1 LEILMRKRILS
12 GIGLALLMQMVATA
26 QEPPMKP
33 LRPDQVAFRALYK
46 ELVETN
52 TTLSVGSCTLAA
64 ERLAAHLKTA
74 GFEDKDVTLFSVPDH
89 PKEGGLVAVLAGTSN
104 TARPMLLLGHLD
116 VVEAK
121 REDWTRDPFT
131 LIEENG
137 YFYGRGTSDMK
148 AMDATW
154 VDALM
159 RFKQSGYRPKRTI
172 KLALTCGEET
182 TDAFNGAEWLAK
194 NRPELIS
201 AAFALNEGGGGRT
214 DGHGKLVVQQIQ
226 VGEKAVQNYRL
237 ETVNAGGHSSI
248 PIRDNAIYEL
258 SDALTKVRDHEFPM
272 KFTDTTRAFFAK
284 AGAARGGD
292 ELGRAMEALSQNPAD
307 AAAEAIVS
315 KDRSY
320 HSMLRTTCVA
330 TLLEGGHANNA
341 LPQRAVANV
350 NCRIFPG
357 ETVEGTQAALVA
369 AIGDPGVKVT
379 LVPPLRPIAVP
390 PPLDPKIMGPAQK
403 LVSKYYPGVPL
414 IPSMSTG
421 ATDGIYLEA
430 IGIPVYGAPG
440 GWGDPDGNGTHGL
453 NERRSVRSVF
463 VGRDF
468 LTDLIKAYADA
479 N

>member
-1 LEILMRKRILS
+1 MFKHILGAISAAMAVQCAAI
-12 GIGLALLMQMVATA
+12 A
-26 QEPPMKP
+26 QEAQMPP
-33 LRPDQVAFRALYK
+33 LRPDQVTFRALYK

-52 TTLSVGSCTLAA
+52 TTLSAGSCTLAA
-64 ERLAAHLKTA
+64 ERIAAHLKAA
-74 GFEDKDVTLFSVPDH
+74 GFTDKDVTLFSAPDH
-89 PKEGGLVAVLAGTSN
+89 PKEGGLVAVLPGSSK
-104 TARPMLLLGHLD
+104 TAKPMLLLGHLD

-137 YFYGRGTSDMK
+137 YFYGRGAADMK

-159 RFKQSGYRPKRTI
+159 RFKKGGQTFKRTI

-182 TDAFNGAEWLAK
+182 TYAFNGAQWLAK
-194 NRPELIS
+194 NRPELIG

-214 DGHGKLVVQQIQ
+214 DGHGKLMVQQIQ
-226 VGEKAVQNYRL
+226 VGEKATQNYRL
-237 ETVNAGGHSSI
+237 ETVNAGGHSSV

-258 SDALTKVRDHEFPM
+258 ADALAKVRDHEFPV
-272 KFTDTTRAFFAK
+272 TLSDTTRAFFAK
-284 AGAARGGD
+284 AGAARAD
-292 ELGRAMEALSQNPAD
+292 DLGRAMVTLSQNPTD
-307 AAAEAIVS
+307 RAAESIVS
-315 KDRSY
+315 KDRQY

-341 LPQRAVANV
+341 LPQRAAANV

-369 AIGDPGVKVT
+369 AINDAGVKVT
-379 LVPPLRPIAVP
+379 LVQPVRPLAVP
-390 PPLDPKIMGPAQK
+390 PPLDPKILGPAET
-403 LVSKYYPGVPL
+403 LVAKYFPGVPL

-421 ATDGIYLEA
+421 ATDGIFLGA

-440 GWGDPDGNGTHGL
+440 GWGDPDGNGVHGL
-453 NERRSVRSVF
+453 NERRSIRSVY

-468 LTDLIKAYADA
+468 LTDLVKLYADA
-479 N
+479 EGAR

>member
-1 LEILMRKRILS
+1 MLMRTAGALS
-12 GIGLALLMQMVATA
+12 LAIAVQLAIA
-26 QEPPMKP
+26 QEPPMAP
-33 LRPDQVAFRALYK
+33 LRPDQTTFFALYK

-52 TTLSVGSCTLAA
+52 TTLSAGNCTAAA
-64 ERLAAHLKTA
+64 ERIATHLRAA

-89 PKEGGLVAVLAGTSN
+89 PKEGGVVAVLNGTSKS
-104 TARPMLLLGHLD
+104 AKPMLLLGHLD

-154 VDALM
+154 IDALM
-159 RFKQSGYRPKRTI
+159 RFKHDGYHPKRTI
-172 KLALTCGEET
+172 KMALTCGEET
-182 TDAFNGAEWLAK
+182 THAFNGAEWLAK

-214 DGHGKLVVQQIQ
+214 DGHGKLVVESMQ
-226 VGEKAVQNYRL
+226 VGEKASQNYLL
-237 ETVNAGGHSSI
+237 ETINAGGHSSI

-258 SDALTKVRDHEFPM
+258 ADALAKVRDHEFPV

-284 AGAARGGD
+284 AGAARDD
-292 ELGRAMEALSQNPAD
+292 ELGRAMVALSHNPND
-307 AAAEAIVS
+307 QVAEAVVS

-330 TLLEGGHANNA
+330 TLLSGGHANNA
-341 LPQRAVANV
+341 LPQRATANV

-357 ETVEGTQAALVA
+357 ETVDGTRAALVA
-369 AIGDPGVKVT
+369 AIADPGVKVT
-379 LVPPLRPIAVP
+379 PVPPVRPIAVP
-390 PPLDPKIMGPAQK
+390 PPLDPKIMVPAEK
-403 LVSKYYPGVPL
+403 LVAKYFPGVPL
-414 IPSMSTG
+414 VPTMSTG
-421 ATDGIYLEA
+421 TTDGIFLEA

-440 GWGDPDGNGTHGL
+440 GWGDPDGNGVHGL
-453 NERRSVRSVF
+453 NERRSVRAVF